1 MALCLFITQMVDVC
15 CENVLTHLL
24 QSRKV
29 FKQGRSWSD
38 AYTQELRMNLKEVFH
53 EKAFRMMAGDAAM
66 QKTQYTHELGL
77 ELLGLSE

>member
-1 MALCLFITQMVDVC
+1 
-15 CENVLTHLL
+15 
-24 QSRKV
+24 
-29 FKQGRSWSD
+29 
-38 AYTQELRMNLKEVFH
+38 MNLKEVFH